1 MTLAGRA
8 WLRTS
13 RVQVIAALVDLVI
26 VAAITAAIGMV
37 DADPHRHGH
46 GDRAVI
52 YYSLATACLAC
63 SPGPWWLRTRGNRK
77 RAKALRLAR

>member
-1 MTLAGRA
+1 MTLAGHT

-13 RVQVIAALVDLVI
+13 RMQVLATLVDLVI
-26 VAAITAAIGMV
+26 VGVITAAIGWWMPV
-37 DADPHRHGH
+37 QLGTA
-46 GDRAVI
+46 AAIVTLI

-63 SPGPWWLRTRGNRK
+63 SPGLWWLRTRGSRK